1 MTSELLNMSLDLKSV
16 HVPYRGEQP
25 ALADVMGNQVGVLFA
40 NIPAAMPYVQAGK
53 LKALATTGEAR
64 SPLAPDVP
72 TIAESGAKDIV
83 SRDLEWALRPR
94 RHGAGSGAKIYT
106 PMPPR
111 CWARERCANACWPR
125 GATWC

>member
-1 MTSELLNMSLDLKSV
+1 M

-53 LKALATTGEAR
+53 LKALATTGEAC

-72 TIAESGAKDIV
+72 TIAEVRRNRYRD
-83 SRDLEWALRPR
+83 RDLEWALRPR
-94 RHGAGSGAKIYT
+94 RQGAGSGAENIH
-106 PMPPR
+106 R
-111 CWARERCANACWPR
+111 CHREVLGQGAVRERLLASGSDRC
-125 GATWC
+125 